1 MFSPSWGK
9 DMNFK
14 HKVKKKYAYIQTG
27 KLEEIQSKKAICKE
41 MNRPFFSILFQS
53 NGMIQ

>member
-1 MFSPSWGK
+1 
-9 DMNFK
+9 MNFK